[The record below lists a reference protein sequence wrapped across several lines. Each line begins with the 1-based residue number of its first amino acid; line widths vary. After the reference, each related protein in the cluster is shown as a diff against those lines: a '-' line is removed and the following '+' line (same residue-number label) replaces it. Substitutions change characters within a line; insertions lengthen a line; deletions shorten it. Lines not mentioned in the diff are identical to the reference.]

1 MSMMIPADAVLFVYE
16 INGDPGRDLPTAPQS
31 LVGVWNED
39 ELAYIFFTR
48 SEDEYVNSLLVAK
61 GLAVNSRHEVDYK
74 DWQTGLPASGVIAG
88 GVSFVAPNHLNP
100 PPDAIILDPSV
111 VFGDGTH
118 PTTVSCLQSLKKITT
133 SWNISSLLDLGTGTA
148 VLALA
153 GARMGIHCILAV
165 DKNRLAVATA
175 RQNVNANALSEIIQI
190 REGEARIFIDEPF
203 DVVAANL
210 PFHVLRELSALRG
223 TSLHK
228 FWIISGISKDQGN
241 LLETL
246 FGEQGYS
253 KLDYHDDH
261 PWVTF
266 TMAHTISGRKT

>member
-1 MSMMIPADAVLFVYE
+1 MSMMIPADAALFVYE
-16 INGDPGRDLPTAPQS
+16 INGDPGPDLPAPPQS
-31 LVGVWNED
+31 FVGVWNED
-39 ELAYIFFTR
+39 ELAYVFFTR

-61 GLAVNSRHEVDYK
+61 GLAVTSRHEVDYK
-74 DWQTGLPASGVIAG
+74 DWQTGLPASGVVGG
-88 GVSFVAPNHLNP
+88 GVRFVPADHPNP

-111 VFGDGTH
+111 VFGDGAH
-118 PTTVSCLQSLKKITT
+118 PTTISSLQSLQKITT

-148 VLALA
+148 ILALA
-153 GARMGIHCILAV
+153 GARMGIRRILAI

-175 RQNVNANALSEIIQI
+175 RENVNANALSEIIQV
-190 REGEARIFIDEPF
+190 REGEARIFIDQPF

-210 PFHVLRELSALRG
+210 PFHVLRELSTLRG

-228 FWIISGISKDQGN
+228 FWIISGISKDQGK

-246 FGEQGYS
+246 FSEQGYT
-253 KLDYHDDH
+253 KIEHHDDH

-266 TMAHTISGRKT
+266 TMANTENGPNV